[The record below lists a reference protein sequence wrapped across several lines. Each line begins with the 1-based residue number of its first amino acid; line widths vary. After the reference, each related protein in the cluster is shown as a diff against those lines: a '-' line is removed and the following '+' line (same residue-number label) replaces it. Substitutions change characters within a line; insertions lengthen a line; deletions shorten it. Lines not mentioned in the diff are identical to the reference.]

1 MAKQFKFS
9 KSRQVRVITGQ
20 VSFYTTVGQ
29 IRDGVGSATFY
40 NRAVQKALNE
50 LERMRSGDDITAYAT
65 GLSAT
70 FDGYAIQINV

>member
-1 MAKQFKFS
+1 MAKQFKFT
-9 KSRQVRVITGQ
+9 KSRQVRIITDK

-29 IRDGVGSATFY
+29 IRDGVGSSTYY
-40 NRAVQKALNE
+40 NIAVQKALQE
-50 LERMRSGDDITAYAT
+50 LERLRSGDDITACAT

>member
-40 NRAVQKALNE
+40 NLAVQKALNE
-50 LERMRSGDDITAYAT
+50 LERIRSGDDITAYAT

-70 FDGYAIQINV
+70 FDGYSIQINV